1 MINSIR
7 VKNSNLFIESVISF
21 HFVNLFSDIAPWLFF
36 KRCDILP
43 ITRHCLK
50 LGLETQEH
58 ETRDPETRDPETR
71 DPGTRDSGTPDPGP
85 LRLGTLGLGTCYPG
99 TWDPDTQDPGN
110 GTLGPCD

>member
-7 VKNSNLFIESVISF
+7 DKNSNLFIESVISF
-21 HFVNLFSDIAPWLFF
+21 HFVNLFSDIVPWLFF

-50 LGLETQEH
+50 LGLETREP
-58 ETRDPETRDPETR
+58 EMRDPETRH
-71 DPGTRDSGTPDPGP
+71 SGTPDPGP

-110 GTLGPCD
+110 GTLGSCD